1 MEGRRIGEPGG
12 VVWLDQTVERADE
25 VRDFYAAVVGWRP
38 EGVDMGGYQDFN
50 MLAPQSGRPAAGVC
64 FRRGGN
70 ADVPAG
76 WIVYLR
82 VADLEAAL
90 AEVEARG
97 GEVLS
102 SVRVSGGVRYAMIRD
117 PGGSACALAEEPVG
131 EEVVGPRSARHPP

>member
-1 MEGRRIGEPGG
+1 MEKDATREPGE
-12 VVWLDQTVERADE
+12 VLWLDLTVEGADE

-38 EGVDMGGYQDFN
+38 QGVDMGGYEDFN
-50 MLAPQSGRPAAGVC
+50 MLTPDRGRPAAGVC

-70 ADVPAG
+70 ADVPRG
-76 WIVYLR
+76 WMVYLR

-102 SVRVSGGVRYAMIRD
+102 PVRGGDGVRYAMIRD
-117 PGGSACALAEEPVG
+117 PSGAACALAEDG
-131 EEVVGPRSARHPP
+131 SGGGP